1 MSVLCLAPLHLYI
14 YVSSICYLSFVHIK
28 HLSMYENLCFIKFSI
43 NTTLDL
49 IIRTYTSRHF
59 LVFKHK
65 GKILPRFHF
74 HNAYVSETVKPS
86 MKFLRKIT
94 DLCTIVVTSKF
105 LHIAITFDHISIIF
119 SIFSYTGHHL

>member
-1 MSVLCLAPLHLYI
+1 
-14 YVSSICYLSFVHIK
+14 
-28 HLSMYENLCFIKFSI
+28 MYEKLCFIKFSI

-49 IIRTYTSRHF
+49 IIQTYTSRHF

-74 HNAYVSETVKPS
+74 HNHNAYVSETMKPS

-119 SIFSYTGHHL
+119 PICGITGHHP